1 MRGKERG
8 TRIAL
13 ERREGGGVC
22 APVHYVQAVKG
33 GRDDIEGGGEGGG
46 GGIALE
52 RREGERGGTGRERER
67 EEGGGKGALATLM
80 HASSRHGDSGGSGID
95 LSLDSACELSAPRP
109 ISSGGGGISLDG
121 RRQLSAP
128 RSISNGGSGIDLS
141 LDSACELSAPR
152 PISSGGG
159 GLPGNAPKGTQLPG
173 HFLLLDFITETEEA
187 ALLAFLDEG
196 SKACDNPWRS

>member
-109 ISSGGGGISLDG
+109 ISSGGGG
-121 RRQLSAP
+121 
-128 RSISNGGSGIDLS
+128 
-141 LDSACELSAPR
+141 
-152 PISSGGG
+152 
-159 GLPGNAPKGTQLPG
+159 LPGNAPKGTQLPG